1 LLLQWELQGE
11 MSVKGG
17 KECSLLHA
25 NAISLITS
33 VRMVSEATPGAA
45 GGEAQGK
52 FPEAGGKGFAV
63 SS

>member
-1 LLLQWELQGE
+1 